1 MNLHQTHRLT
11 GQVYGPGDDGYDE
24 RRRALNPA
32 IEHRPLAVV
41 EALRAADV
49 RAAVEAARR
58 QNLPIAVQ
66 ATGHGTHA
74 AIDGGILL
82 RTGGMAAVMVDPE
95 RRTARVGPGAR
106 WAQVLAAA
114 APFGLAPLSGSAPS
128 VGVTGYTLGG
138 GMGWL
143 ARRYGLAA
151 DSVVRADL
159 VTADGRLVTATADRN
174 PDLFWAMRGG
184 GGNFGVVTLLEF
196 RLYPVSSVFA
206 GSAYFPAAGAGEFLA
221 RYRGWAADA
230 PDAMST
236 AVVLRTMPDADDV
249 PPVLRGRRVLM
260 LKAMYAGPADAA
272 RRVLAP
278 LWSAAGPALHDDLR
292 PMAYADAAMGGT
304 AARYL
309 DFFPDLTDPVLDV
322 LVGLRSTVEIR
333 HWGGAI
339 ASTGIDAGP
348 AGHRGAPFS
357 VIVDEAVPGLPET
370 LRPHA
375 IGGSFLNFLG
385 DTRRTASAYTP
396 ENHRRLRLVK
406 AAYDPE
412 NVFHVGHNIPP
423 AAAAAS
429 PRAS

>member
-1 MNLHQTHRLT
+1 MYLHHAHRLT
-11 GQVYGPGDDGYDE
+11 GQVYGPGDDGYEE

-32 IEHRPLAVV
+32 VEHRPLAVV
-41 EALRAADV
+41 EALGAADV
-49 RAAVEAARR
+49 RAAVDAARR

-74 AIDGGILL
+74 AVDGGILL
-82 RTGGMAAVMVDPE
+82 RTSSMAAVLVDPD

-114 APFGLAPLSGSAPS
+114 TPFGLAPLSGSSPS

-151 DSVVRADL
+151 DSVVRADV
-159 VTADGRLVTATADRN
+159 VTADGRLLTATADRI
-174 PDLFWAMRGG
+174 PDLFWALRGG
-184 GGNFGVVTLLEF
+184 GGNFGVVTSLEF
-196 RLYPVSSVFA
+196 RLYPVPSVFA
-206 GSAYFPAAGAGEFLA
+206 GFAYFPASGAGEFLA
-221 RYRGWAADA
+221 RYRNWAAAA

-249 PPVLRGRRVLM
+249 PPALRGRRVLM
-260 LKAMYAGPADAA
+260 LKVLYAGRADAA
-272 RRVLAP
+272 RRTLAP
-278 LWSAAGPALHDDLR
+278 LWSAAGPALYDDMR

-309 DFFPDLTDPVLDV
+309 DFFPDLTDPVIDV

-339 ASTGIDAGP
+339 ADPGTDAGP
-348 AGHRGAPFS
+348 AGHRTAPFS
-357 VIVDEAVPGLPET
+357 VIVDEAVPGLPEA

-385 DTRRTASAYTP
+385 NTRRTATAYTP

-412 NVFHVGHNIPP
+412 NVFCAGHNIPP
-423 AAAAAS
+423 AAVAS
-429 PRAS
+429 PRVS